1 MRRTERS
8 MKMINRLNLSKK
20 ALAFLLAFSVLIST
34 VTVNLAVFADV
45 SPKTS
50 GDTFTEGVKGAVWNG
65 EVATGYAG
73 GTGTKADPYL
83 IETPNQL
90 AYMLKH
96 DVVATADKDNKTSA
110 SMGKYY
116 KLTANI
122 YLNDITDPEWM
133 DNSPNS
139 WFTTD
144 SASAAT

>member
-50 GDTFTEGVKGAVWNG
+50 GDTFTEGIKGAVWNG

-73 GTGTKADPYL
+73 GKGTKADPYL

-96 DVVATADKDNKTSA
+96 DV
-110 SMGKYY
+110 
-116 KLTANI
+116 
-122 YLNDITDPEWM
+122 
-133 DNSPNS
+133 
-139 WFTTD
+139 
-144 SASAAT
+144 AATQYSVCILTERQPARLSLMPIYGVAIFPLKT